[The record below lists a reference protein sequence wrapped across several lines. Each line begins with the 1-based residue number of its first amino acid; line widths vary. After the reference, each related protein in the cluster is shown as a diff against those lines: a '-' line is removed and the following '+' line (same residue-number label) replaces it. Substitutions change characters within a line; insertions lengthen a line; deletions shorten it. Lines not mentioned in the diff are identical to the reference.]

1 MLPGLRL
8 GAALSDRVTVAN
20 NAAIQDV
27 MPVTF
32 LVVVAPTSLT
42 ANRCFFMKGSAA
54 GASRKYIRID
64 ASSNIGVLV
73 DRSTTDTTYGTNS
86 APLVAGVVNYIG
98 VTIDTSASPVVR
110 IYHGLANTPM
120 REATYGTTTDGSGTV
135 ASDSGTSAQLFNV
148 FAVDSPLQGD
158 CYALQMVAGIL
169 PLAQMHEWQRD
180 GNNPVMLGSRGA
192 WDLGAQGQ
200 VIVRDK
206 AGYGHGTVT
215 GAVLSPSPIGRRAEK
230 IRRVVSP
237 VAAASFLS
245 AWARGSNAI
254 YQPGVC

>member
-8 GAALSDRVTVAN
+8 GAALTDRVTVAN

-27 MPVTF
+27 MPVT
-32 LVVVAPTSLT
+32 LLIVVAPTSLT
-42 ANRCFFMKGSAA
+42 ANRAFYMKGSAA
-54 GASRKYIRID
+54 GGSRKYIRID

-73 DRSTTDTTYGTNS
+73 DRSVADTVYGTNT
-86 APLVAGVVNYIG
+86 APLVAGLVNYIG

-110 IYHGLANTPM
+110 IYHGLNGKPM
-120 REATYGTTTDGSGTV
+120 SEQTCGTTTDGSGTV

-148 FAVDSPLQGD
+148 FATDSPLQGD
-158 CYALQMVAGIL
+158 CYALQMVAGVL
-169 PLAQMHEWQRD
+169 PLALMQEWQR
-180 GNNPVMLGSRGA
+180 GGSNPVVLGSRGA

-215 GAVLSPSPIGRRAEK
+215 GAVLSPSPIGLRREK
-230 IRRVVSP
+230 VRRVVSP
-237 VAAASFLS
+237 VVAASFLA
-245 AWARGSNAI
+245 AWARGSNMV
-254 YQPGVC
+254 YQPGVH